1 MDSPEAAGHSER
13 KVQALALLRAHGP
26 MTVAEVADAAGVTKT
41 NMENV
46 LARCRRS
53 GYVESEGG
61 EFRPGK
67 GQQPAQYDVTSRG
80 VERLQYERR

>member
-1 MDSPEAAGHSER
+1 MKGSEPAGHSER

-26 MTVAEVADAAGVTKT
+26 LTVAEVADAAGVTKT

-46 LARCRRS
+46 LMRCRRS

-61 EFRPGK
+61 EFRPGQ
-67 GQQPAQYDVTSRG
+67 GQQPAEYDVTSRG
-80 VERLQYERR
+80 VARLQYEGR